1 MSVIVL
7 EQTMVKSRVWLS
19 LSGTAIQV
27 YLLLRCKCQFAK
39 RSKRPGKR
47 SEDLLSLIVNNGDL
61 VFTYQE
67 AKRLYG
73 ITAGRFRRA
82 IDELIEKGFL
92 DIAEMGM
99 GLYGM
104 PTRYG
109 ISDRWRDYGTP
120 SYRQVR
126 RPERSIKCGFR
137 KGNTLWQ
144 KAQREKSTAI
154 CAHGAMHKNAHS
166 DILAMRTD
174 AHGQKIVN
182 RYNYGD
188 GRYLCT
194 QIAEIN
200 AMRTNSSVL

>member
-7 EQTMVKSRVWLS
+7 EQMMVKSSAWLS

-27 YLLLRCKCQFAK
+27 YLFFRCKCQFAK
-39 RSKRPGKR
+39 RNRRPGKR
-47 SEDLLSLIVNNGDL
+47 SQGLMERILNNGEL
-61 VFTYQE
+61 VFAYQE

-73 ITAGRFRRA
+73 ITASRFRRA
-82 IDELIEKGFL
+82 IDELVEKGFL
-92 DIAEMGM
+92 DISETGM
-99 GLYGM
+99 GLYKM
-104 PTRYG
+104 ATHYG

-120 SYRQVR
+120 SFRQAH

-144 KAQREKSTAI
+144 KARKIKSTAI
-154 CAHGAMHKNAHS
+154 RAHGTMRKNAHGEV
-166 DILAMRTD
+166 LAMRTD

-182 RYNYGD
+182 RYNYCN

-194 QIAEIN
+194 QI
-200 AMRTNSSVL
+200 T